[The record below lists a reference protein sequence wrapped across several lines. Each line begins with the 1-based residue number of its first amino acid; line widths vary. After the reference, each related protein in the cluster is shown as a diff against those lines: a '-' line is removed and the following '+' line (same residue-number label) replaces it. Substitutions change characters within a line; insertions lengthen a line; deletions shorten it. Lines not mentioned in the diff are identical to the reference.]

1 MRILVSILAML
12 VPMVMGV
19 DSEGKACGVCA
30 GGGGEM
36 SAVDPEGTGRTED
49 EHPGLHMEV
58 HIAPD
63 AQGNESVISP
73 ELINSI
79 VLMAKEAGC
88 NAVGIVGAA
97 ENQSVTEDLQKEAA
111 KAQMAVV
118 SDGADVEH
126 VNLGDTEELPTAQ
139 QVISK
144 LQSVFARGKK
154 ALALDLPVDEQG
166 KAGEKAM
173 QVVRRVGGWMSVNGQ
188 SVSQVTSVDLS
199 LPEGWSATIAPDEN
213 TYLHPPVM
221 HPTRDVV
228 LKIPAHLIDTVVPEV
243 LGQPEQVVRVKR
255 IEEPGEDEPRAFMQ
269 FTLPAAVWDQAVE
282 GLPVIKLLNAQ

>member
-1 MRILVSILAML
+1 MLAML

-19 DSEGKACGVCA
+19 DPEGKACGACA
-30 GGGGEM
+30 GGVGGAP
-36 SAVDPEGTGRTED
+36 SVDTE
-49 EHPGLHMEV
+49 EAGQTENECPGLRLEV

-63 AQGNESVISP
+63 AQGNKSIISP
-73 ELINSI
+73 ELINSV

-111 KAQMAVV
+111 KVQMAVV

-139 QVISK
+139 QVINK
-144 LQSVFARGKK
+144 LQSAFARGKQ

-166 KAGEKAM
+166 RAGEKAM

-188 SVSQVTSVDLS
+188 SVSRVTSVDLS

-221 HPTRDVV
+221 HPTQDVV

-243 LGQPEQVVRVKR
+243 LGQPEQTVRVKR
-255 IEEPGEDEPRAFMQ
+255 VEEPGEDEPRAFMQ
-269 FTLPAAVWDQAVE
+269 FTFPAAVWDQAVE